1 MGPAFGSHCA
11 GDGDGMNVVREWLSI
26 VRLRLRALV
35 ERRRLERELEEEIA
49 FHLATRAE
57 RSGMLHARRQ
67 FGNPTVYQE
76 ACRDMW
82 TFHWIEILLQDL
94 RYAARTLRKNPG
106 FTAVAALTMAL
117 GIGANTAI
125 FSVVDAVVLRP
136 LPYAEPGR
144 LVELFGNVRRAK
156 VERRGTSTADY
167 IDWREQS
174 KSFDAMSVIA
184 SGAGTLT
191 GVDEPER
198 VIREFVSSDYLPMLG
213 VAPALGRVFRA
224 DEDEVPQRNAV
235 VVISDGLWKRRFG
248 GDPQMVGRSI
258 RVEDKAYTVIG
269 VMPQWF
275 HGVDDNARSR
285 RRILRIGAAVVL
297 LYWHV

>member
-1 MGPAFGSHCA
+1 
-11 GDGDGMNVVREWLSI
+11 MNVVREWLSI
-26 VRLRLRALV
+26 VHLRLRALV